1 MSNCRSLI
9 ELPKNLWKLSN
20 LRRLEIR
27 GTKLIEM
34 PEKIGSLKNL
44 EILTSLWAK
53 RAAQRS
59 KLGSLS
65 QLQGELCIS
74 KLRNLVSPE
83 DAAEARLEEKAG
95 LFHLKL
101 KWDDDNG
108 DPKNDRDVLEQLRP
122 PSNLGK
128 LKIKFYGDTI
138 FPRWLGDSSFS
149 NMLLLHLSNC
159 KNCLYLPPLWQ
170 LPSLQILFIE
180 WMTAVKRVGPE
191 FYGANKAFQS
201 LKSLTFQGMLEWE
214 EWVSSE
220 TMGENSLA

>member
-1 MSNCRSLI
+1 M
-9 ELPKNLWKLSN
+9 PK
-20 LRRLEIR
+20 
-27 GTKLIEM
+27 
-34 PEKIGSLKNL
+34 KIGSLKNL
-44 EILTSLWAK
+44 EILTDFVVGKESGSTVK
-53 RAAQRS
+53 E
-59 KLGSLS
+59 LGSLS

-74 KLRNLVSPE
+74 KLQNLVSLE
-83 DAAEARLEEKAG
+83 DAAEAKLEEKAG

-159 KNCLYLPPLWQ
+159 KNCLYLPPLGQ
-170 LPSLQILFIE
+170 LASLQAISVFEGFNISGDVELGRMGFI
-180 WMTAVKRVGPE
+180 
-191 FYGANKAFQS
+191 
-201 LKSLTFQGMLEWE
+201 
-214 EWVSSE
+214 
-220 TMGENSLA
+220 